1 VEDTVSESLR
11 LHAQG
16 FGFGGARSSK
26 EPLTANTTQGNREAA
41 AEPGVWICR
50 YQSTMYSTELAF
62 RSRDKGRE
70 CPSFPAACAH
80 HVPALVFNC
89 AVRRDADNRGC
100 SSRFSQQHWMLVAAR
115 REVIVEERLHCHT
128 LTRKLRC
135 LVMMCH
141 LR

>member
-1 VEDTVSESLR
+1 MPKVSGLEAPDPRKNPSQQTPRRGIGKLQPSPESGSVGTNL
-11 LHAQG
+11 Q
-16 FGFGGARSSK
+16 
-26 EPLTANTTQGNREAA
+26 
-41 AEPGVWICR
+41 C
-50 YQSTMYSTELAF
+50 TELAF

-70 CPSFPAACAH
+70 CPSFPAACSH